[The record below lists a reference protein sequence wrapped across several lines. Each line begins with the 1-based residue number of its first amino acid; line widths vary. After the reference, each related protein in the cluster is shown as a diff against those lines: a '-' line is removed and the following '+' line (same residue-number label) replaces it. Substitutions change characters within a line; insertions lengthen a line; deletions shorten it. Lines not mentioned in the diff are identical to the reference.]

1 MNREKFY
8 TNFAKKYEKEDID
21 TILDMVED
29 YTVEKGL
36 APVTEKQIEDV
47 IEKMVNTSTEGRE
60 TAISKLLG
68 GQSEEVMTDT
78 RNVAFGKESKGL
90 AFARFAKMQ
99 VQYKLEG
106 ATGSLEQYIADKTEK
121 HYGHDKSFVKMIKS
135 GMAKN
140 VIKGNFG
147 EVTKSINNGT
157 MPADGGYLIQ
167 EMYGELI
174 ELLRPKLF
182 LYEAGARVV
191 PMPTGNLN
199 MPVHKT
205 GALSFFIGETN
216 KAKGKKQTLA
226 NLKLVSKKQV
236 SMVIMSN
243 ELIRNNSYEAD
254 MAFLNDIINEMAV
267 KMNEVALSGTGTDFT
282 PKGID
287 NYTGVGSL
295 THSAVVDGD
304 LPSELAGLV
313 EATDVPMEKPYFVMP
328 RVLRSQLY
336 NVKDG
341 SGNYVLREEM
351 NQGTVY
357 GYPFILS
364 NVIPVGT
371 DAHKLTKAYFGDWSQ
386 FVIGEQA
393 MFEIATSTEA
403 TVYDENDT
411 RIDLFSQDCTA
422 IKVTSFYDFAV
433 RYAEAFAVAKDIHT
447 KA

>member
-47 IEKMVNTSTEGRE
+47 IEKMVNTTEGRE

-68 GQSEEVMTDT
+68 GQSEEVMTDS
-78 RNVAFGKESKGL
+78 RNVAFGKETKGL

-106 ATGSLEQYIADKTEK
+106 ATGSLENYIADKTEK
-121 HYGHDKSFVKMIKS
+121 HYGHDKKFVKMIKS
-135 GMAKN
+135 NMAKN
-140 VIKGNFG
+140 VIKGNFA
-147 EVTKSINNGT
+147 EVTKSVNNGT
-157 MPADGGYLIQ
+157 MPADGGYLIE

-182 LYEAGARVV
+182 LYEAGARVI

-226 NLKLVSKKQV
+226 NIKLISKKQV

-254 MAFLNDIINEMAV
+254 MAFLNDMINEMAQ
-267 KMNEVALSGTGTDFT
+267 KMNETALTGSGTDFT

-287 NYTGVGSL
+287 SYSGIGSL
-295 THSAVVDGD
+295 TQSALVNAD
-304 LPSELAGLV
+304 LPSNLAGLV
-313 EATDVPMEKPYFVMP
+313 EATNVPMDNASFVIP
-328 RVLRSQLY
+328 RVLKSQFY

-341 SGNYVLREEM
+341 TGNYVLREEM
-351 NQGTVY
+351 NQGMLY
-357 GYPFILS
+357 GYPFIMS

-371 DAHKLTKAYFGDWSQ
+371 DSHKMTKAYFGDWSQ
-386 FVIGEQA
+386 FLIGEQA

-403 TVYDENDT
+403 SVEDVDGNS
-411 RIDLFSQDCTA
+411 IDLFSQDCTA

-433 RYAEAFAVAKDIHT
+433 KYQEAFAVAKDIWT

>member
-68 GQSEEVMTDT
+68 GQSEEVMTDS

-99 VQYKLEG
+99 VQYKLDG
-106 ATGSLEQYIADKTEK
+106 ATGSLENYIADKTEK
-121 HYGHDKSFVKMIKS
+121 HYAHDKKFVKMMKS

-140 VIKGNFG
+140 VIKGNFA
-147 EVTKSINNGT
+147 EVIKSINNGT
-157 MPADGGYLIQ
+157 MPSDGGHLIE

-182 LYEAGARVV
+182 LYEAGARVI
-191 PMPTGNLN
+191 PMPSGNLN

-205 GALSFFIGETN
+205 GALSFFIGETG
-216 KAKGKKQTLA
+216 KSKGKKQTLA
-226 NLKLVSKKQV
+226 NIKLISKKQV

-254 MAFLNDIINEMAV
+254 MAFLNDMINEMAQ
-267 KMNEVALSGTGTDFT
+267 KMNETALAGTGTDFT
-282 PKGID
+282 PKGLDSYSGIGSI
-287 NYTGVGSL
+287 TVGALVDASL
-295 THSAVVDGD
+295 PTN
-304 LPSELAGLV
+304 LAGLV
-313 EATDVPMEKPYFVMP
+313 EATNVPMDNASFVIP
-328 RVLRSQLY
+328 RVLKSKFY
-336 NVKDG
+336 NVQDG
-341 SGNYVLREEM
+341 VGKFLLRDEM
-351 NQGTVY
+351 NQGFLY
-357 GYPFILS
+357 GYPFIMS

-386 FVIGEQA
+386 FIIGEQA
-393 MFEIATSTEA
+393 MFEIATSQEA
-403 TVYDENDT
+403 SVEDVDGNS
-411 RIDLFSQDCTA
+411 IDLFSQDCTA

-433 RYAEAFAVAKDIHT
+433 KYQEAFAVAKDIWT